1 MTVTEGKCEL
11 LFLSIS
17 EYSTTV
23 YDVIITVEPR
33 DSVKRFRLLPGSIE
47 SIYESLQYHV
57 SDSLELRQSKFAI
70 CQLYGVIFLESSIT
84 ELTDDFVRNN
94 RHHLELSEIR
104 YFAFRLQLTSKID
117 TFLKQELETLDD
129 VFENLSMG
137 PFLMPYVVRY
147 RTIPFDIFET
157 AMTAHDIY
165 QSAFAPPS
173 SPELIGLVT
182 YWVMSDALAASFHY
196 ELNNITIAPLYRISY
211 ETCFTV
217 STYHVQMFCPK
228 ILFSP
233 EEFNLTEDGVVI
245 NDVNLFLPNHEIEF
259 TFNNSVYVC
268 SNNYLSSIAKIKTNK
283 LNEDDSE
290 IEPLMILTII
300 LLSLSL
306 ISLFITFVIYAL
318 LKELR
323 NLPGLNIMGLVSSL
337 FGSHLLTLLNG
348 VVKIRIGELC
358 IAFGIAL
365 HFALLLAI
373 FWMFVCTFHMG
384 KVFIKLEKMHTNC
397 RTKYQSLIRYVC
409 FTITMSVMFVVINIS
424 VSAGRSSIGYDDVTC
439 YLDSSDMLLF
449 TVALPIGLV
458 VILNLAMFIG
468 VVIKVGRIP
477 SMKTHSTNDRNN
489 FTIFIK
495 LSTLTGITWCFGF
508 LYQFSTIKVLAYAF
522 VVLNASQGV
531 FIMISFVLNKRVT
544 GKLKSSYFSHFES
557 NPTGNLTLHSP
568 SNARKGGTCS
578 MEHNELSKL

>member
-1 MTVTEGKCEL
+1 MIVAEKKCQI
-11 LFLSIS
+11 LFQSAY

-33 DSVKRFRLLPGSIE
+33 DNVKGFRLLPGSIE
-47 SIYESLQYHV
+47 SIYESLRYHV
-57 SDSLELRQSKFAI
+57 SDSLEQRQSKFAI
-70 CQLYGVIFLESSIT
+70 CQLYGVIFLESSIS
-84 ELTDDFVRNN
+84 ELNDDFVRNN
-94 RHHLELSEIR
+94 RHHLKLSEIR
-104 YFAFRLQLTSKID
+104 YFAFRLQLTGKID

-147 RTIPFDIFET
+147 RTIPVDIFET
-157 AMTAHDIY
+157 AMTAHDMY
-165 QSAFAPPS
+165 QSAFAPVNNL
-173 SPELIGLVT
+173 ELISLVM
-182 YWVMSDALAASFHY
+182 YWVISNALAASFHY
-196 ELNNITIAPLYRISY
+196 EFNNITIAPLYRTTY
-211 ETCFTV
+211 ETCLTV
-217 STYHVQMFCPK
+217 SAYHVQMFCPK

-233 EEFNLTEDGVVI
+233 EEFNLTEDGIVI
-245 NDVNLFLPNHEIEF
+245 NDINLLLPNHELEF

-268 SNNYLSSIAKIKTNK
+268 SNTYLSSIAKIKTNK
-283 LNEDDSE
+283 LNQDDSK

-306 ISLFITFVIYAL
+306 ISLFITFVIYAF

-323 NLPGLNIMGLVSSL
+323 TLPGLNIMVLVSSL

-358 IAFGIAL
+358 IAFGIAS

-384 KVFIKLEKMHTNC
+384 KVFIKLEKMHTNS

-409 FTITMSVMFVVINIS
+409 FTITMPLMFVVINIS
-424 VSAGRSSIGYDDVTC
+424 VSVGRSSASSIGYDSVSC

-458 VILNLAMFIG
+458 VILNLAIFIC

-495 LSTLTGITWCFGF
+495 LSTITGITWCFGF
-508 LYQFSTIKVLAYAF
+508 LYQFTTIEAFAYAF

-531 FIMISFVLNKRVT
+531 FIMVSFVMNKRVVAM
-544 GKLKSSYFSHFES
+544 LKSSYLSRFES
-557 NPTGNLTLHSP
+557 NPTGNLKHHSP
-568 SNARKGGTCS
+568 SN
-578 MEHNELSKL
+578 SKKADGSVEQNKP